1 MLRYSCFEFLI
12 IYMNQNVVTLE
23 IRPGPGGEEAKLWV
37 NDLLRMYDKYA
48 LSRGWKV
55 NLIDEGTIKF
65 SGPNC
70 FIELKNE
77 AGVHRVQR
85 VPATEKRGRVHTS
98 TASVAVLAEV
108 EENQIQIN
116 PNDLDWDFYRASSHG
131 GQNVQKVSTAV
142 RLRHKPT
149 GIVVNAQSE
158 RFQEQNRA
166 NALSVLRSKLWDIE
180 EAKVEKELGDQRA
193 IIGRAMRNE
202 KIRTYNFQQDR
213 VTDHRIN
220 KSFHKIEDIME
231 GKMEKIIAEAKLIS

>member
-1 MLRYSCFEFLI
+1 
-12 IYMNQNVVTLE
+12 
-23 IRPGPGGEEAKLWV
+23 
-37 NDLLRMYDKYA
+37 
-48 LSRGWKV
+48 
-55 NLIDEGTIKF
+55 
-65 SGPNC
+65 
-70 FIELKNE
+70 
-77 AGVHRVQR
+77 
-85 VPATEKRGRVHTS
+85 VHTS